1 MLNKLKGALLRFMY
15 GRCGGD
21 QLNTALILLYVL
33 FAILGRL
40 SRWPLFT
47 LLMFATM
54 VWTVF
59 RMLSRNLAARR
70 RENDAFLRLRRPVKD
85 WFVLQKNRIRDC
97 RTHVYHTCPHCKS
110 TLRLPRKK
118 GKHSVRCPR
127 CGDKFEMK
135 VYFGGK

>member
-1 MLNKLKGALLRFMY
+1 MLNRLKGALLRFMY
-15 GRCGGD
+15 GRYGGD
-21 QLNTALILLYVL
+21 QLNTTLILLYLL
-33 FAILGRL
+33 FAILGML
-40 SRWPLFT
+40 SGWPLFS

-54 VWTVF
+54 VWTIF

-70 RENDAFLRLRRPVKD
+70 RENDAFLKLWRPVKD
-85 WFVLQKNRIRDC
+85 WFFLQKNRIRDC
-97 RTHVYHTCPHCKS
+97 RTHVYHTCPHCKA

-118 GKHSVRCPR
+118 GKHTVRCPR